1 MVFNNYDNNLSF
13 THEVENN
20 GCLNFLDVS
29 VHRDKN
35 NILTNWYRK
44 EIASERIL
52 HFYSAHPIHHKKNIV
67 FNLTDRAFLLSDKK
81 YHNQL

>member
-29 VHRDKN
+29 VHRDEN
-35 NILTNWYRK
+35 NILTNW
-44 EIASERIL
+44 
-52 HFYSAHPIHHKKNIV
+52 
-67 FNLTDRAFLLSDKK
+67 
-81 YHNQL
+81 